1 MIRRNPPPESFESI
15 WMTMERL
22 ELILEEPDKVF
33 FSGDAIRGQ
42 VLVYLSASI
51 AVQAVVVKFI
61 GEACVSVP
69 EGVGA
74 DKPTKKRKNVT
85 NKIAPIKNEAG
96 MNETNPAPAPGW
108 AKDKTPPASNAS
120 AAPTPSTPVKLRS
133 KSSTRSSLGPKPVFS
148 SHEKYFFH
156 KEYLYGHKYSSF
168 REKLWPGNHS
178 FPFQFTLPAQL
189 PASFQGRFG
198 YVRYYCEA
206 LLLRWKE
213 KDVRR
218 VYFSV
223 TNTAD
228 INTNT
233 LAESGCE
240 EQKTTN
246 SCFFCCPRGTIVASA
261 ELKRRGFA
269 PGEIAPLL
277 VEIHNMSNSTITT
290 LKAVIFQVVEYSSSQ
305 GLRHHEDE
313 RRVLEVNRG
322 EVKPGSSMSWG
333 SAGVRLPPL
342 PPTSFTPDSCKIISI
357 QYRIDIQIYIT
368 GVQEPL
374 TLKLPIIIGNI
385 PLKRHFPALATAEDL
400 GELLAA
406 SFPKHTYARYPH
418 LPGTTSQES
427 VNPEQA
433 DCVYK
438 LPHFKPRYLVYVP
451 KTLVT

>member
-1 MIRRNPPPESFESI
+1 MTRTHRR
-15 WMTMERL
+15 
-22 ELILEEPDKVF
+22 ILLQRWWSSSSAKH
-33 FSGDAIRGQ
+33 A
-42 VLVYLSASI
+42 SASPK
-51 AVQAVVVKFI
+51 AS
-61 GEACVSVP
+61 ERTSRP
-69 EGVGA
+69 
-74 DKPTKKRKNVT
+74 KKRKNVT
-85 NKIAPIKNEAG
+85 NKIISWIMDKSRNVEITASEAAAFLKTKFKKWMANNCAPIKNEAG

-233 LAESGCE
+233 LAE
-240 EQKTTN
+240 
-246 SCFFCCPRGTIVASA
+246 
-261 ELKRRGFA
+261 
-269 PGEIAPLL
+269 
-277 VEIHNMSNSTITT
+277 
-290 LKAVIFQVVEYSSSQ
+290 VVEYSSSQ

-357 QYRIDIQIYIT
+357 QYRIDVIR
-368 GVQEPL
+368 L
-374 TLKLPIIIGNI
+374 
-385 PLKRHFPALATAEDL
+385 
-400 GELLAA
+400 
-406 SFPKHTYARYPH
+406 
-418 LPGTTSQES
+418 
-427 VNPEQA
+427 
-433 DCVYK
+433 
-438 LPHFKPRYLVYVP
+438 LPHACQ
-451 KTLVT
+451 VTDKRSLCKSS